1 MLGYRVASSGIQ
13 VFLLKLV
20 LPGTWVGVAMDKV
33 LIRFDFVTRA
43 VGHLRKHVFSGGVTR
58 YNGLV
63 LPWAWVFVVAELWKL
78 QFRIYGKSFFLFT
91 VS

>member
-43 VGHLRKHVFSGGVTR
+43 VGHLRKDVFSGGVPR